1 VRPDSSGGHLTTGTV
16 EALLDQ
22 IAALS
27 PEPASSIEKFELDVR
42 QHLTLRGRPVPP
54 DVAMAVILDA
64 LFAKGFDPDGFE
76 PRPNGRR
83 YRYRRGRA
91 A

>member
-1 VRPDSSGGHLTTGTV
+1 
-16 EALLDQ
+16 
-22 IAALS
+22 
-27 PEPASSIEKFELDVR
+27 
-42 QHLTLRGRPVPP
+42 
-54 DVAMAVILDA
+54 MAVILDA

-76 PRPNGRR
+76 PRPSGRR

>member
-1 VRPDSSGGHLTTGTV
+1 
-16 EALLDQ
+16 LLDQ

-27 PEPASSIEKFELDVR
+27 PEPASSIERFELDVP

-54 DVAMAVILDA
+54 DIAMAVILDA

-76 PRPNGRR
+76 PRPSGRR
-83 YRYRRGRA
+83 YRYRRGLSNRGHS
-91 A
+91 